1 MVLYTKNK
9 MKVQTNITFLFFVK
23 ERKRENKGKPKTEF
37 VFFLVSGD
45 FLSFSLYH
53 QKTKR

>member
-1 MVLYTKNK
+1 MQF
-9 MKVQTNITFLFFVK
+9 QTNIPFLFFDE
-23 ERKRENKGKPKTEF
+23 ERKRENKGKTKTEF